1 MEAGALET
9 ETVLASGELTEV
21 LGRLWDDIVKELED
35 DATGGIAVDRD
46 VKLPNERTISIDL
59 EQRTHRE
66 H

>member
-46 VKLPNERTISIDL
+46 VKLPNKRTISIDL

>member
-1 MEAGALET
+1 MEAGSLET

-46 VKLPNERTISIDL
+46 VKLRNERTISIDL

>member
-35 DATGGIAVDRD
+35 DATGGIAVNRD

-59 EQRTHRE
+59 A
-66 H
+66 